1 MQCTRKFEIL
11 IVNESKIMA
20 FAISQ
25 KMQKKENKKKSVHPD
40 KYKGINM
47 I

>member
-25 KMQKKENKKKSVHPD
+25 KMQKKENKKNQCIQTNTKE
-40 KYKGINM
+40 
-47 I
+47 